1 MFTYSCI
8 LVVGRVGGI
17 SLLLVG
23 YNLLD
28 VSVAIGVQ
36 QALKLLD
43 LLAKLMAY
51 VGVGNTHTVGRHL
64 DNLRCRLDVAA
75 LLDSVQGRR
84 ERLVL
89 HQYKSTAVIDKG
101 VAGNTSLLMVCLR
114 ETAVDN
120 HKLAVGLNWIL
131 AVAYMYRHMAVDDVA
146 IGACNLEGIHYV
158 VYNLLVVAA

>member
-75 LLDSVQGRR
+75 LLDHEQVTTTQLYARQKVNVKRDLVKGMEWEE
-84 ERLVL
+84 ER
-89 HQYKSTAVIDKG
+89 K
-101 VAGNTSLLMVCLR
+101 
-114 ETAVDN
+114 E
-120 HKLAVGLNWIL
+120 
-131 AVAYMYRHMAVDDVA
+131 
-146 IGACNLEGIHYV
+146 
-158 VYNLLVVAA
+158 

>member
-8 LVVGRVGGI
+8 LVVERVGGI

-28 VSVAIGVQ
+28 ISVAIGVQ

-89 HQYKSTAVIDKG
+89 HQ
-101 VAGNTSLLMVCLR
+101 
-114 ETAVDN
+114 
-120 HKLAVGLNWIL
+120 
-131 AVAYMYRHMAVDDVA
+131 
-146 IGACNLEGIHYV
+146 
-158 VYNLLVVAA
+158 